1 MILHR
6 FGLLNDCWRV
16 LDTRALLSRSHLLS
30 IKVNELRAVGD
41 RPDAVRLD
49 LLYEGIAGEV
59 HVLELFLFERGDLD
73 TNTTSTQEV
82 TIYESTRAT
91 KHAALKT
98 ALGQRCHQALGQRC
112 LSNRWHIWLSQS
124 HLLVEVLLIPIEDIG
139 REVKVGK
146 LLQRR
151 VFEILPAVFR
161 GLRVRPRAYKIVPV
175 RARHGDENMVSRAGA
190 ARAHERL
197 SEASALKP
205 ERSGMPSSRLWDR
218 SRFLS
223 RGNRSIVTSVIMLR
237 VAFSVFR
244 VENYDGGWR
253 CLVSARKAKDRYKIV
268 RVMLLQPP
276 APVRRGP
283 SAYCTKGRAP

>member
-1 MILHR
+1 MACFDLPDKT
-6 FGLLNDCWRV
+6 L
-16 LDTRALLSRSHLLS
+16 
-30 IKVNELRAVGD
+30 EAVGRVQD
-41 RPDAVRLD
+41 K
-49 LLYEGIAGEV
+49 LL
-59 HVLELFLFERGDLD
+59 
-73 TNTTSTQEV
+73 
-82 TIYESTRAT
+82 
-91 KHAALKT
+91 K
-98 ALGQRCHQALGQRC
+98 
-112 LSNRWHIWLSQS
+112 
-124 HLLVEVLLIPIEDIG
+124 LIPIEDIG

>member
-30 IKVNELRAVGD
+30 IKVNELSAVGD

-59 HVLELFLFERGDLD
+59 QVLELFLFERGDLD

-205 ERSGMPSSRLWDR
+205 E
-218 SRFLS
+218 
-223 RGNRSIVTSVIMLR
+223 
-237 VAFSVFR
+237 
-244 VENYDGGWR
+244 
-253 CLVSARKAKDRYKIV
+253 SAA
-268 RVMLLQPP
+268 
-276 APVRRGP
+276 
-283 SAYCTKGRAP
+283 SAEIEG